1 MVVPKLAKFLI
12 CAGGVIVTA
21 SVIWWASYYGALGR
35 QLAGLGLNVV
45 GGSGLNLV
53 GACLFWSTYTCNL
66 VNVAAS
72 FGGRTPYSPMVFWI
86 GIAVVIAGVTV
97 ALSHSLKVR

>member
-12 CAGGVIVTA
+12 CAGGLIVAA

-53 GACLFWSTYTCNL
+53 GACLFWSTDACSL

-72 FGGRTPYSPMVFWI
+72 LGGKTPYSPVVFWI
-86 GIAVVIAGVTV
+86 GVAVVIAGV
-97 ALSHSLKVR
+97 AIAISQSRKVR